1 MNDLIALKN
10 DLESKRK
17 EAIRRFVGPTD
28 TGYSL
33 FERAVQRAL
42 EKLGGV
48 RDITLVEVPIYLREN
63 GSDVLFERPDC
74 PTSHYRSNLTV
85 RFEKSAGSA
94 AEPLG
99 KLTIKGVSPRA
110 KEDSPLAIAM
120 STYNKSATLVP
131 YSAVQTPVPQ

>member
-1 MNDLIALKN
+1 MNDLIALQK

-17 EAIRRFVGPTD
+17 EAIRRFVEPTD

-33 FERAVQRAL
+33 FERATQRAL
-42 EKLGGV
+42 ELLGGT

-74 PTSHYRSNLTV
+74 PSHYRSNLTV